1 MTKNRILR
9 LLLGALCAAT
19 FTFAGPAFAQ
29 PVEDAPTEEAPEE
42 ADTLRVDLN
51 PATETELLALPG
63 IGPSKAQAIMEYRAR
78 HPFRRVEQVMRVRGV
93 GRGIF
98 RRIRDHI
105 VVSQPQR

>member
-19 FTFAGPAFAQ
+19 FTLAGPAFAQ
-29 PVEDAPTEEAPEE
+29 PVEDAPAEEAPE

-51 PATETELLALPG
+51 TATETELLALPG

-105 VVSQPQR
+105 VVSQPQS